1 MKFRF
6 VALGISAPVL
16 LSTLILTG
24 CHAYAKL
31 YPIEGPLSKLSPPPL
46 FNAKVAGGPIT
57 GYFSAVI
64 SDHENV
70 SCKLTKYA
78 WNKSS
83 AYPGTF
89 DIKHAWNAVYGDKFF
104 EGHILG
110 ASTAYYW
117 CDAKGDKGTT
127 IHMAMQVDMAKDES
141 RSQGVK
147 GVVEDDKDN
156 IYKVA
161 F

>member
-6 VALGISAPVL
+6 ALLGTLTSAALCTVV
-16 LSTLILTG
+16 LTG

-31 YPIEGPLSKLSPPPL
+31 YPIEGPLSKLSPPPI
-46 FNAKVAGGPIT
+46 FNAKVTGGPIT

-64 SDHENV
+64 SEHENV

-89 DIKHAWNAVYGDKFF
+89 DLKQAWNAVYGDKFF

-117 CDAKGDKGTT
+117 CDATGDKGTA

-141 RSQGVK
+141 RSQGIK
-147 GVVEDDKDN
+147 GVVADDKEN